1 MQWRINC
8 CKVFFFVLL
17 SVSPFF
23 LTAQDSIRYQVT
35 VDEIDL
41 NQHFSYWQD
50 STHEADFSSCLKSCD
65 KYFQLKK
72 DFSNAGVVRDIVWL
86 KFNLTA
92 VTDEEKIVYLSNPD
106 IRKVTFLLTDKSG
119 SVIKKV
125 KEGRSVKSK
134 EKEISTRYP
143 AMKLELKKGNDY
155 SLYVKLQNDNYPMYF
170 PLSIIA
176 EKDYYKMN
184 TIEIIVEA
192 AFIGLLSMTLLI
204 VIGIFFWVK
213 RIQFVY
219 YGFALFMIIVFYMAE
234 SGFFIE
240 FSASEW
246 FQDRVKYVSTS
257 VLMVFMTLFIREV
270 VTFNTWAK
278 YLVRFIWWMNVFHL
292 LFAVMVL
299 FVDVQ
304 NATWYNPVQ
313 LFYFLTVQL
322 YGVVFL
328 SALGVEAYAK
338 NKMALYAFFAY
349 VFFVVTSIVKMMV
362 INGVMSYSWTVFA
375 VLKLGSLIEV
385 GIFNYLIFVQIKRW
399 YDERNKL
406 LLEVNSYQQD
416 LLEALVKGEERE
428 RKRLSEELHDSVGSM
443 LSALKL
449 NLPSVKTLSSNLS
462 SAEKTRIEK
471 GVYLLDRTLN
481 EVRNLSHSLQP
492 PDLVKYGLE
501 AELKQYTQ
509 RINDEKLKI
518 HLRFDEWPQKID
530 HNLELALFRIVQEGV
545 NNTVKHGEAQN
556 LAIQFRGD
564 INELILTIEDD
575 GVGFDMKQKKD
586 GIGIKNMKSRL
597 SKFNASF
604 HIESAPNQGTLIIVK
619 VKLE

>member
-1 MQWRINC
+1 M
-8 CKVFFFVLL
+8 
-17 SVSPFF
+17 
-23 LTAQDSIRYQVT
+23 
-35 VDEIDL
+35 
-41 NQHFSYWQD
+41 
-50 STHEADFSSCLKSCD
+50 
-65 KYFQLKK
+65 
-72 DFSNAGVVRDIVWL
+72 
-86 KFNLTA
+86 
-92 VTDEEKIVYLSNPD
+92 
-106 IRKVTFLLTDKSG
+106 
-119 SVIKKV
+119 
-125 KEGRSVKSK
+125 
-134 EKEISTRYP
+134 
-143 AMKLELKKGNDY
+143 
-155 SLYVKLQNDNYPMYF
+155 
-170 PLSIIA
+170 
-176 EKDYYKMN
+176 
-184 TIEIIVEA
+184 
-192 AFIGLLSMTLLI
+192 
-204 VIGIFFWVK
+204 
-213 RIQFVY
+213 
-219 YGFALFMIIVFYMAE
+219 
-234 SGFFIE
+234 
-240 FSASEW
+240 
-246 FQDRVKYVSTS
+246 
-257 VLMVFMTLFIREV
+257 
-270 VTFNTWAK
+270 
-278 YLVRFIWWMNVFHL
+278 
-292 LFAVMVL
+292 
-299 FVDVQ
+299 
-304 NATWYNPVQ
+304 
-313 LFYFLTVQL
+313 QL